1 MSPGRVLVF
10 LKKSDKG
17 TYYPV
22 FRRAGIIPVKGN
34 YVSWAKDSQW
44 TKVETLLLSEV
55 FNDIKMTQNKL
66 KIAHSK

>member
-22 FRRAGIIPVKGN
+22 FRGFGVIPVKGN
-34 YVSWAKDSQW
+34 YVHWGKDNEW
-44 TKVETLLLSEV
+44 RNVETKLLSDV
-55 FNDIKMTQNKL
+55 FSDIKATQSKL
-66 KIAHSK
+66 QIAHKN